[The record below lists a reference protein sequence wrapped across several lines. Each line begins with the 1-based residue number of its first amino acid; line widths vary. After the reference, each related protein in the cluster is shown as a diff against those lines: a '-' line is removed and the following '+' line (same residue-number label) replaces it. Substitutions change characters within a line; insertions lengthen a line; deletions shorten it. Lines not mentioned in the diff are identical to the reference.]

1 MSVLSQFAQSQNTD
15 FPNVRPSLDLRFA
28 LAKKLDPRITFTRA
42 STATYIGSDGTMRT
56 AGVNE
61 PRFDHDPATGQSL
74 GLLIEESR
82 TNLYTRGDIEGTV
95 GAQHTSMFGVSAS
108 GQSFVVSTDVSL
120 GPNGQSCK
128 HTKGTGY
135 DNNSGYF
142 HVTLVSG
149 QTYCASIWLYIPVSQ
164 ARNFSGKL
172 INFQAEGTPA
182 ATNISIGSFNTN
194 LVGVWQR
201 AYCVFTANSTGIGV
215 IPRTNANAGSFFYT
229 DCWQLEQASFPT
241 SYVPASGGSQLTR
254 SADNAS
260 VTGTNFSS
268 WYNQTEGTFYTQA
281 NSNNLASGG
290 TIFIASNASYSERCV
305 QLGLSGNVGYG
316 YVATWFT
323 NSRVIGGGS
332 FTLVGDAY
340 ANGAYKKIAVS
351 GIAGNFSGVSG
362 NQILSSKKTNLYPS
376 GITQA
381 RIGSYNN
388 NFSYLN
394 GTISRLTYYP
404 IKLTDQQLI
413 NLTS

>member
-42 STATYIGSDGTMRT
+42 STATYFGPDGTMRT
-56 AGVNE
+56 AAVNE

-82 TNLYTRGDIEGTV
+82 TNLLTRGDIEGTV
-95 GAQHTSMFGVSAS
+95 GAQPTSMSGVSAS

-128 HTKGTGY
+128 HTKGAGY

-142 HVTLVSG
+142 HVTVVSG

-164 ARNFSGKL
+164 AQNFSGKL

-182 ATNISIGSFNTN
+182 ATNTSIGSFNTN

-268 WYNQTEGTFYTQA
+268 WYNQTEGTIFTQA
-281 NSNNLASGG
+281 KSIATISALTRRFLEVTNGGAAERYLLGYSATSNTRFLVTSLSNNQAS
-290 TIFIASNASYSERCV
+290 
-305 QLGLSGNVGYG
+305 
-316 YVATWFT
+316 
-323 NSRVIGGGS
+323 
-332 FTLVGDAY
+332 
-340 ANGAYKKIAVS
+340 
-351 GIAGNFSGVSG
+351 
-362 NQILSSKKTNLYPS
+362 ILSTSNPS
-376 GITQA
+376 AGVKMCV
-381 RIGSYNN
+381 SYATN
-388 NFSYLN
+388 NFSSATNGTLSTRDIEGLVPTVDRMILGWDIGSTN
-394 GTISRLTYYP
+394 ANLCGTISRLTYYP
-404 IKLTDQQLI
+404 LALTGEQLV